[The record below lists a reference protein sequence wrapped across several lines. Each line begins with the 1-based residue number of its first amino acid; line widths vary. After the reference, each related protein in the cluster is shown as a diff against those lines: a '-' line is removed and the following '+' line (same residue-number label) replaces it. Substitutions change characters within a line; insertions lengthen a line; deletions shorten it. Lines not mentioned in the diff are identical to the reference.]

1 MEHDTHQNKVL
12 ALGITLLAST
22 VFIFCSMQDA
32 DTGTDSNRVL
42 RVRDA
47 VSTDTVKPVAGGEKT
62 VATRTGER
70 ERSPRLDQR

>member
-12 ALGITLLAST
+12 ALGIALLAST
-22 VFIFCSMQDA
+22 LFIFYSMQDA
-32 DTGTDSNRVL
+32 GTNADSNRVL

-47 VSTDTVKPVAGGEKT
+47 VATDSAKPVAGGEKT
-62 VATRTGER
+62 VATRSVER